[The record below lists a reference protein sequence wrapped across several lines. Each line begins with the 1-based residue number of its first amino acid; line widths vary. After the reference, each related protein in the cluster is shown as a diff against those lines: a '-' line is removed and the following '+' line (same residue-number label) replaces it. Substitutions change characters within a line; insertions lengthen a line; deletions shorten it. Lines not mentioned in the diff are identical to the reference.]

1 MNQRTDEFGAQAS
14 ISLDDPNLNLDN
26 ITSHTTLPHTRLSLW
41 FDKTL
46 GIIGEFASYLWV
58 ILMIV
63 IVGNVLLRYVAG
75 EGRIEFEELQW
86 HLYAM
91 GWLFGLSYCFVH
103 DDHVR
108 VDLIHDRLSL
118 KARAWIELFGITLLL
133 APFLVLVIWF
143 SGPFISYSFELN
155 EISNAPGGLPYR
167 WAIKA
172 MLMVG
177 FVLLA
182 FAVLSRL
189 SRVVCLLFCPSLTT
203 PITRTE
209 AHHGNQ

>member
-1 MNQRTDEFGAQAS
+1 MNQRTDYLDAVPAIQT
-14 ISLDDPNLNLDN
+14 DDPHLNLDT
-26 ITSHTTLPHTRLSLW
+26 IASHTTLPHTRLSRT
-41 FDKTL
+41 FDNLL
-46 GIIGEFASYLWV
+46 GAIGELASYLWIV
-58 ILMIV
+58 LMVV

-118 KARAWIELFGITLLL
+118 TTQAWIELLGIALLL
-133 APFLVLVIWF
+133 VPFLVLVIWYA
-143 SGPFISYSFELN
+143 GPFISYSFELN
-155 EISNAPGGLPYR
+155 EVSNAPGGLPYR

-189 SRVVCLLFCPSLTT
+189 SRVLCHLFFKRLAINT
-203 PITRTE
+203 PVKENT
-209 AHHGNQ
+209 HGN